1 METRD
6 AGVQPGSELRVT
18 VGHLPWRVSSGA
30 ARQDQTRRSRAT
42 REALKPGAR
51 TDDQTRIESTP
62 ASSRPLTPTGATP
75 IKASSWRAL
84 LRVPLLSKLAGA
96 NLLIALVTF
105 AVTALA
111 VPREAESAVLLIIGG
126 ALATSVAT
134 NVALVWL
141 ALRPLAGL
149 EATAARIWSGD
160 TTARVPISPLADRQ
174 IERVGEALN
183 LLLDKVD
190 EDQLRIRELAAGV
203 MRVADEERAE
213 IAHELHD
220 SSAQSLAALQMEL
233 SVVARETVDRSASER
248 LERLRRIAGDVLDE
262 VRLLAQAV
270 HPQVMDDLGLGA
282 ALRRLAREAERSGS
296 WHVELDVDNSVA
308 DLDPSVASVLYRVAQ
323 EALTNAVRH
332 AGAGTVHVAVGSNG
346 DFARLEVRDD
356 GVGFYPGDVARRS
369 SGEGLS
375 NMRARLALL
384 DGTLEVE
391 SALGRGTSVR
401 ARVPRRART
410 RSVAPGR

>member
-1 METRD
+1 M
-6 AGVQPGSELRVT
+6 
-18 VGHLPWRVSSGA
+18 
-30 ARQDQTRRSRAT
+30 
-42 REALKPGAR
+42 
-51 TDDQTRIESTP
+51 ESTP
-62 ASSRPLTPTGATP
+62 ASGRTLTTAGASP
-75 IKASSWRAL
+75 IRARWWRAL
-84 LRVPLLSKLAGA
+84 LRIPLLSKLAGA
-96 NLLIALVTF
+96 SLIIALVTF
-105 AVTALA
+105 GITALA
-111 VPREAESAVLLIIGG
+111 VPREAESAVLLVVGG

-141 ALRPLAGL
+141 ALRPLVGL
-149 EATAARIWSGD
+149 EATAARVSNGD
-160 TTARVPISPLADRQ
+160 TTARVPASLLADRQ

-233 SVVARETVDRSASER
+233 SVIARETVDRSASER
-248 LERLRRIAGDVLDE
+248 LERLRRMAGDVLDE

-270 HPQVMDDLGLGA
+270 HPQVMNDLGLGA
-282 ALRRLAREAERSGS
+282 ALQRLAREAERSGS
-296 WHVELDVDNSVA
+296 WHVELDVDNSVS

-323 EALTNAVRH
+323 EAMSNAVRH
-332 AGAGTVHVAVGSNG
+332 AGAGTLHVEVGTSG
-346 DFARLEVRDD
+346 EFARLEVRDD
-356 GVGFYPGDVARRS
+356 GVGFFPGDVARQP

-375 NMRARLALL
+375 NMRARVALL
-384 DGTLEVE
+384 DGTFEVE
-391 SALGRGTSVR
+391 SALGRGTRVS